1 MTEEFVKRSLF
12 KKYAAN
18 LEEALSMC
26 LGRIRKEF
34 TGVTADLVSRLEAL
48 EARAA
53 EPAAQAIKAAPE
65 IAVDEEALAQVS
77 GAILTAVKP
86 ILLTE
91 GEAIQGAALAAGL
104 TQREADDQVKAWL
117 TRTLGFIVPHL
128 TEVASDWIA
137 SNSPPAVPGAAV
149 QEPPA
154 VESARPA
161 AGDVPA
167 PGGRTQNPDGSDER
181 TGDEPK
187 RTQNQIDIPRNPI
200 WRAQ

>member
-1 MTEEFVKRSLF
+1 MTEGYITRSFF
-12 KKYAAN
+12 KKYAVN
-18 LEEALSMC
+18 LEEALGMC
-26 LGRIRKEF
+26 LGKVRKEF
-34 TGVTADLVSRLEAL
+34 AGVTADLVSRLEAL
-48 EARAA
+48 ESRAA
-53 EPAAQAIKAAPE
+53 APAAEE
-65 IAVDEEALAQVS
+65 IAPRPEAEVDAEDLVQVS

-86 ILLTE
+86 VLLSE
-91 GEAIQGAALAAGL
+91 AEAIQGAALAAGL

-137 SNSPPAVPGAAV
+137 SNGPPAVLGAAA

-167 PGGRTQNPDGSDER
+167 PGGHVQNSEGSEER
-181 TGDEPK
+181 TGDVPPLSLTRLPLDE
-187 RTQNQIDIPRNPI
+187 NSDD
-200 WRAQ
+200 AA